1 MAELHLEREFDAPRH
16 LVWKAFTDPD
26 ELAAWFGPDGYRVP
40 RETVDVD
47 VRPGGHWHLDLVADD
62 PSYPPGGPMR
72 WTVQEVVDG
81 ELIVWSEAFGP
92 EQAAFFGSDRMDTRV
107 EFHDAGD
114 DRTRLVVTQG
124 PFRDD
129 FVGHARAGWAGSF
142 DGLERLLAG

>member
-26 ELAAWFGPDGYRVP
+26 ELAAWFGPDGYTAA
-40 RETVDVD
+40 RETVDLD

-72 WTVQEVVDG
+72 WTVLEVVEG
-81 ELIVWSEAFGP
+81 ELLVWTEVLGA
-92 EQAAFFGSDRMDTRV
+92 EMAALFGSDRMDTRV
-107 EFHDAGD
+107 ELHDAGG

-124 PFRDD
+124 RFRDD
-129 FVGHARAGWAGSF
+129 FVGNARAGWVGSF
-142 DGLERLLAG
+142 DGLARLLAA

>member
-26 ELAAWFGPDGYRVP
+26 ELAAWFGPAGYSVP
-40 RETVDVD
+40 RESVDVD
-47 VRPGGHWHLDLVADD
+47 VRPGGHWHLDMVADD

-72 WTVQEVVDG
+72 WTVDEVVDG
-81 ELIVWSEAFGP
+81 ELIVWSEVFGP

-129 FVGHARAGWAGSF
+129 FVGNARAGWAGSL
-142 DGLERLLAG
+142 DGLERLLA